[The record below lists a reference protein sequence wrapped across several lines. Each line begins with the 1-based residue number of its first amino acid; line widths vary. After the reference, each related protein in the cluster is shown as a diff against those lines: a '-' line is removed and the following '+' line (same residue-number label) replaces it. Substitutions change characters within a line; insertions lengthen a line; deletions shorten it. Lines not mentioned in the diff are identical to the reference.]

1 MDYTA
6 DPPFEFTINGKTYE
20 VLPIGEREY
29 PEYLRWKKIFAGTT
43 ETPSEDDEGAQLLGE
58 DVYAAMLADKV
69 PAKAIR
75 AAMLAV
81 FVDGRLE
88 DRALAEESWRTGLD
102 PKALR
107 AAAGETTSTGMESE
121 SATPSPASTRT
132 TTSPKASSR
141 KSAAKASRSPKSS
154 PKPS

>member
-6 DPPFEFTINGKTYE
+6 DPPFEFTINGKTYS
-20 VLPIGEREY
+20 VLPIAEREY
-29 PEYLRWKKIFAGTT
+29 PEYLRWKAIFAGDT
-43 ETPSEDDEGAQLLGE
+43 EAPSPEDEGAQLLGE
-58 DVYAAMLADKV
+58 DVYAQMLADKV
-69 PAKAIR
+69 PARAIR

-81 FVDGRLE
+81 FVDGRLG
-88 DRALAEESWRTGLD
+88 DRAMAEQSWETGLD

-107 AAAGETTSTGMESE
+107 AVADETTPTSTESE

-132 TTSPKASSR
+132 TTSPRASSR
-141 KSAAKASRSPKSS
+141 KPAGKVSPSRKSS